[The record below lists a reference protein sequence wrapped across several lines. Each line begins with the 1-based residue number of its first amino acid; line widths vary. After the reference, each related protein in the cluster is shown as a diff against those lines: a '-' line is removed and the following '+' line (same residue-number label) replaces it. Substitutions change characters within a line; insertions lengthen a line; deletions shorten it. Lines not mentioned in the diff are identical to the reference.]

1 MKNRHQRWFRAR
13 IALLGVCVAAVAV
26 LVLFRAFHLQIASG
40 DRLREMAEGQYLR
53 ELRVSPRRG
62 AIYDRHGAE
71 LAVSADVDSV
81 YANPRRLK
89 AMEQDPRT
97 VARRISKILDLDP
110 KVLAKR
116 LSADRYFVWIERRVT
131 PNEATQIRALDIPG
145 LELTTEARRYY
156 PKPAPRRSSARLC
169 RHRWTRHRRD

>member
-13 IALLGVCVAAVAV
+13 IALLGVCVASVAV
-26 LVLFRAFHLQIASG
+26 LVLVRAFHLQISSG
-40 DRLREMAEGQYLR
+40 DRLREMAEGQHLR

-97 VARRISKILDLDP
+97 VAKRISKILDLD
-110 KVLAKR
+110 
-116 LSADRYFVWIERRVT
+116 ADRLAERLGADRFFVWIERRVT
-131 PNEATQIRALDIPG
+131 PNEATRIREIDIPG
-145 LELTTEARRYY
+145 IELT
-156 PKPAPRRSSARLC
+156 
-169 RHRWTRHRRD
+169 

>member
-13 IALLGVCVAAVAV
+13 IALLGLCVAVVAV
-26 LVLFRAFHLQIASG
+26 VVLFRAFHLQIASG
-40 DRLREMAEGQYLR
+40 DRLREMAEGQHLR

-89 AMEQDPRT
+89 AMGEADLQDSRPRPGD
-97 VARRISKILDLDP
+97 AREAIVGGPLFRLD
-110 KVLAKR
+110 R
-116 LSADRYFVWIERRVT
+116 T
-131 PNEATQIRALDIPG
+131 
-145 LELTTEARRYY
+145 
-156 PKPAPRRSSARLC
+156 SSHAQ
-169 RHRWTRHRRD
+169 